1 MKNIGY
7 LSSVTLS
14 NQKHTYVH
22 FIPFHVSR
30 SLSLL
35 HTGPLTAECI
45 LSETCRRR
53 SHSHAVEAVW
63 RLFETVA
70 LSQVIINLA
79 VFHTGVRGLAP
90 SGDLPHGDPKRPLR
104 DQRRG
109 TEEKSRG
116 VEICT
121 SQTLAMEITRPC
133 LSGLPGHPTLCTT
146 YTGIYTLPLSTFTC
160 ATQRRAPRTSRQ
172 RSYQL
177 FLTNIT
183 DVCIVH

>member
-1 MKNIGY
+1 MLNHCFLTNKD
-7 LSSVTLS
+7 L
-14 NQKHTYVH
+14 
-22 FIPFHVSR
+22 IPFIAFHASR
-30 SLSLL
+30 SFSVL
-35 HTGPLTAECI
+35 HAGPLTAECI
-45 LSETCRRR
+45 LSEMCRKS

-79 VFHTGVRGLAP
+79 VFHAGVWSLAP
-90 SGDLPHGDPKRPLR
+90 SGDLPHGDPERPLR

-109 TEEKSRG
+109 TEGKSRG
-116 VEICT
+116 VEICA
-121 SQTLAMEITRPC
+121 SQRLAMEITRPR
-133 LSGLPGHPTLCTT
+133 LSGLSGHPTLCTT
-146 YTGIYTLPLSTFTC
+146 YAGMCTLPQSTFTC
-160 ATQRRAPRTSRQ
+160 ATQRRAPCTSTQ